1 MNADLLLTF
10 INFLALALQLLIVAR
25 VIMSWLRPNPTGPL
39 GRFLMEVTDPLLLPF
54 QKILPPM
61 AGLDFSPILA
71 LVVIQILQSLA
82 QEYLR

>member
-1 MNADLLLTF
+1 
-10 INFLALALQLLIVAR
+10 
-25 VIMSWLRPNPTGPL
+25 
-39 GRFLMEVTDPLLLPF
+39 MEVTDPLLLPF